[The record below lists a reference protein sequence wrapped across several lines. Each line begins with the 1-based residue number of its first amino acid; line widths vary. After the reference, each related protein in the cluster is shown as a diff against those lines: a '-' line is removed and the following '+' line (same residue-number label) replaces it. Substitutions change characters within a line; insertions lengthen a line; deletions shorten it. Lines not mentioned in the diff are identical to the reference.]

1 MINNEDKERNKKDS
15 GGKQKKAV
23 LKTEKKSKKSNVS
36 NRSEKIKGHYGRTFY
51 YSFLTAFIVFGLIAV
66 FIFIYTQDKNFFG
79 FSQRYYDRAETYLE
93 KGDVDAAQ
101 KELEACLNFDEK
113 YTRART
119 LLADIYIQNGKY
131 SEAEALLARSIELSP
146 RNVDSYLEYV
156 KVLAVQGKFES
167 VFSFIDNV
175 SSSYML
181 MKVQEKLPSVP
192 SVSPSPGNYDS
203 EIKIEMSTDEGC
215 KIYYTTDGS
224 VPSFESRVYD
234 GNPIALSKNSMTLRA
249 VSASEDGYIS
259 NEFNSVFSVYN
270 SNTEYKFADPKVEA
284 IIRAVINKPKGSVLY
299 GDLESM
305 TAFSNTSAEAS
316 AIDGQI
322 KTLEDLSAIP
332 NLTTVIIHNE
342 TGISDFSSLS
352 SMTNVKSLDLTGCK
366 IGSKALTEISSMTWL
381 ETLVLDKNSV
391 SDTEPISK
399 LVKLKSLS
407 LSDNSV
413 KDISPISGLSN
424 LTDLVL
430 SKNFIQDISPLSSMP
445 RLKTLDLSDNLIT
458 SVSPISELTSLKEVN
473 FSGNQ
478 ISSVEAL
485 RRLTTLTTLD
495 ISDNTVS
502 NISALSGMSSL
513 VNLNISSNSVSS
525 LSALSGL
532 KNLTTLNVGGN
543 SASDFNVLTGTN
555 IKYLTASNM
564 NLNDAALAKIA
575 KLTKIQTLDVRNNQI
590 VDVSPLTALSSLTT
604 LTVSGN
610 YPKNLSALASCKKLS
625 TVNCANTTVSDADI
639 YALRN
644 KGITVITD

>member
-1 MINNEDKERNKKDS
+1 MINNADKERNKNES
-15 GGKQKKAV
+15 GGKQERAV
-23 LKTEKKSKKSNVS
+23 LKTDKKNKKHNES

-79 FSQRYYDRAETYLE
+79 FSQRYYDRAVTYLE
-93 KGDVDAAQ
+93 KGEVDAAQ

-131 SEAEALLARSIELSP
+131 SEAETLLSRSIELSP
-146 RNVDSYLEYV
+146 RNVDSYLEYI
-156 KVLAVQGKFES
+156 KVLALQGKFDY
-167 VFSFIDNV
+167 VFSFIDNI

-203 EIKIEMSTDEGC
+203 EIKIEISTDESC
-215 KIYYTTDGS
+215 KVYYTTDGS
-224 VPSFESRVYD
+224 VPNFESNVYD
-234 GNPIALSKNSMTLRA
+234 GNPIVLSKNSMTLRA
-249 VSASEDGYIS
+249 VSVNENGYIS

-284 IIRAVINKPKGSVLY
+284 LIRAMINKPKGAVLY
-299 GDLESM
+299 GDLEAI
-305 TAFSNTSAEAS
+305 TAFSNATAETSAVE
-316 AIDGQI
+316 GQI

-332 NLTTVIIHNE
+332 NLTTVIIRNE

-352 SMTNVKSLDLTGCK
+352 LLTNVKSLDLTGCK
-366 IGSKALTEISSMTWL
+366 IGSKALTEISSMSWL
-381 ETLVLDKNSV
+381 ENLVLDKNSV

-399 LVKLKSLS
+399 LIKLKTLS
-407 LSDNSV
+407 LSDNSI
-413 KDISPISGLSN
+413 KDITALSGLSN
-424 LTDLVL
+424 LTELTL
-430 SKNFIQDISPLSSMP
+430 SKNFIQDISPISSMT
-445 RLKTLDLSDNLIT
+445 RLKTLNLSDNLIT

-473 FSGNQ
+473 LSGNQ

-485 RRLTTLTTLD
+485 RRLTTFTTLNL
-495 ISDNTVS
+495 SDNTVS

-525 LSALSGL
+525 LSALSEL

-543 SASDFNVLTGTN
+543 KASDFDTLTGTN

-575 KLTKIQTLDVRNNQI
+575 KLSKLQTLDVRNNQI
-590 VDVSPLTALSSLTT
+590 VDVSPLTALASLTT

-610 YPKNLSALASCKKLS
+610 YPKNLSVLASCKKLS

-639 YALRN
+639 YALKN